1 MHFYIGPTVWGAEF
15 MYLTLVPLSHSS
27 WAQAIIAELDAE
39 VTQQIIQPTTLHRRQ
54 ADALIPMAGDAHTG
68 VSQTVQKLVQEVV
81 SWQKRNNTQVIP
93 KKYGDDE
100 EQRNLGMRFAKLLL
114 RRDKSLGTSQS
125 RVQLSHDEAALV
137 NSVSGVPATGCSAL
151 ARQWLI

>member
-1 MHFYIGPTVWGAEF
+1 MVHN
-15 MYLTLVPLSHSS
+15 LV
-27 WAQAIIAELDAE
+27 E
-39 VTQQIIQPTTLHRRQ
+39 
-54 ADALIPMAGDAHTG
+54 
-68 VSQTVQKLVQEVV
+68 EVV
-81 SWQKRNNTQVIP
+81 KWQKRNETQHLP
-93 KKYGDDE
+93 KRYGVDR